1 VLQIFRK
8 SIKQYSDQ
16 ELLLTYREKRDQ
28 NLLAGLYTR
37 YTNMVYGVCM
47 KYLKNTDDASDA
59 VMNIYEKL
67 SKDIHRH
74 EIIKFSTWLY
84 VMVKNHCLMELRSRK
99 SAGIKHDQWQED
111 FQLFMESE
119 QILHPID
126 ETPDLHTQQLKLCI
140 EQLKN
145 EQKNCIELFYY
156 QNKCYQEIA
165 QTLDLDE
172 KKVKSHLQNGKRNL
186 KICLEQNHETKK
198 AI

>member
-8 SIKQYSDQ
+8 SIKHYSDQ
-16 ELLLTYREKRDQ
+16 ELLLAYRDKRDQ
-28 NLLAGLYTR
+28 NLLAELFTR
-37 YTNMVYGVCM
+37 YTHMVYGVCM

-67 SKDIHRH
+67 SGDIHRH

-84 VMVKNHCLMELRSRK
+84 VITKNHCLMELRSRK
-99 SAGIKHDQWQED
+99 SAGLKHDQWQGE

-119 QILHPID
+119 QILHPLD
-126 ETPDLHTQQLKLCI
+126 EIADAHT
-140 EQLKN
+140 EQLKICMEQLKQ
-145 EQKNCIELFYY
+145 EQKSCIELFYY
-156 QNKCYQEIA
+156 HNKCYQEIA
-165 QTLDLDE
+165 QSLNLDE

-186 KICLEQNHETKK
+186 KICLEQNHEAKK